1 MMAAPLRIGLIGAGD
16 NTRKK
21 HIPGLRALESVELV
35 AVCNRRRSSSEAVAN
50 EYGIPKVHEHWEDVV
65 SDRTID
71 AVVIGTWPYLHA
83 PITIAALEAG
93 KHVLC
98 EARMSMNAAEA
109 RTMLEAS
116 RKHSNRI
123 AQLVPSPFGLHGDEV
138 IRHKLESGY
147 IGELREYQVVGLSGA
162 LADAKAPLS
171 WRQDAALSGVNMLT
185 LGILHE
191 TVLRWLP
198 NPVRVMAQA
207 HAFIPGRV
215 DPQSGVRRPVGTPD
229 SVQVLTVLPSGAR
242 GVYQFSGV
250 TPLGGGMYSRLFG
263 SDGVLHYD
271 LSTDR
276 IYGVNCK
283 EAQASGELQELPIP
297 PEQARGWQVEMD
309 FVNSIRI
316 GSPVKLTDFETGV
329 AYMEFTEAVAR
340 SAQTGEAVEVGEE
353 EAE

>member
-1 MMAAPLRIGLIGAGD
+1 MAAPLLRIGLIGAGD

-35 AVCNRRRSSSEAVAN
+35 AVCNRRRSSSEAVAK
-50 EYGIPKVHEHWEDVV
+50 EYGISKVHERWEDVV
-65 SDRTID
+65 ADRSID
-71 AVVIGTWPYLHA
+71 AIVIGTWPYLHA

-98 EARMSMNAAEA
+98 EARMSMNAAEG
-109 RTMLEAS
+109 RSMLEAS
-116 RKHSNRI
+116 RKHPKNV
-123 AQLVPSPFGLHGDEV
+123 AQLVPSPFGLRGDEV

-147 IGELREYQVVGLSGA
+147 IGELREYHVVGLTGA
-162 LADAKAPLS
+162 LADPKAPLS

-198 NPVRVMAQA
+198 NPLRVLAQA

-215 DPQSGVRRPVGTPD
+215 DPQSGMQRPVGTPD
-229 SVQVLTVLPSGAR
+229 SVQVLTVLPNGAR

-250 TPLGGGMYSRLFG
+250 TPWGGGMHIRLFG
-263 SDGVLHYD
+263 SEGVLHYD
-271 LSTDR
+271 MAGDR
-276 IYGVNCK
+276 IFGVNRK
-283 EAQASGELQELPIP
+283 EAHASGELQEIPIP
-297 PEQARGWQVEMD
+297 PEQARGWQVEFD
-309 FVNSIRI
+309 FVHSIRT
-316 GSPVKLTDFETGV
+316 GRPVGLTDFETGL

-340 SAQTGEAVEVGEE
+340 SAQTGEAVDVGEE
-353 EAE
+353 ESE